1 MQELKRI
8 DYVKLEDYIE
18 NIDKYRTDLKFR
30 EYELLSNHEPDNP
43 EGGKA
48 NIVNSPI
55 EQQVVKCQQDPRYR
69 RLSDIVHGVDMFLAE
84 CDEQAIEIFRLKYWD
99 KPFDCNTWDA
109 IADRYYT
116 SKSSMLNY
124 KSALLRKLADKI
136 GYI

>member
-69 RLSDIVHGVDMFLAE
+69 RLSDIVHGVDMFLVNVTNKQSRYL
-84 CDEQAIEIFRLKYWD
+84 DS
-99 KPFDCNTWDA
+99 NTGRSLSIVIRGTLSQTD
-109 IADRYYT
+109 T
-116 SKSSMLNY
+116 TPKKSSMLNY
-124 KSALLRKLADKI
+124 KSKI
-136 GYI
+136 TKKISR